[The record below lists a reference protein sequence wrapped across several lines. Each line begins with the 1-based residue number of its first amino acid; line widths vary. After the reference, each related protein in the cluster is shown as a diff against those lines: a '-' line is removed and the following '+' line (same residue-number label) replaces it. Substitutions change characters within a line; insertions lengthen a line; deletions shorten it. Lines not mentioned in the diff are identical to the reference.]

1 MLISDILRNKGHDV
15 VTVAPDA
22 TVRGLL
28 ATLAEHG
35 IGATVVSAD
44 GRAVDGIVSERDI
57 VRALA
62 DRGEGVLDEHVADIM
77 TGDVQTCTPGA
88 HVDELMALMTEH
100 RVRHIPVVVDGALRG
115 IVSIGDV
122 VKSRMGDL
130 ELERD
135 SLSRYI
141 SSAGG

>member
-1 MLISDILRNKGHDV
+1 MLISDVLRSKGHEV
-15 VTVAPDA
+15 VTVPPET
-22 TVRGLL
+22 TVRDLL
-28 ATLAEHG
+28 ATLAQHG

-62 DRGEGVLDEHVADIM
+62 ERGESVLGEPVSAIM
-77 TGDVQTCTPGA
+77 TGDVRTCPPEA
-88 HVDELMALMTEH
+88 HVDELMGAMTEH
-100 RVRHIPVVVDGALRG
+100 RIRHIPVVVDGALQG

-122 VKSRMGDL
+122 VKSRMVDL

-141 SSAGG
+141 SSAG

>member
-15 VTVAPDA
+15 VTVAPDV
-22 TVRGLL
+22 TVRRLL

-44 GRAVDGIVSERDI
+44 GSDVDGIVSERDI

-62 DRGEGVLDEHVADIM
+62 ERGEAVLDERVSDIM
-77 TGDVQTCTPGA
+77 TSDVQTCTPGA
-88 HVDELMALMTEH
+88 HVDELMARMTEH
-100 RVRHIPVVVDGALRG
+100 RVRHIPVVADGSLRG

-141 SSAGG
+141 SSAG